1 MKKLIAPLA
10 LLALA
15 ACQSQPQYT
24 YRAPPPPPPSSVPMQ
39 PYHAPQTQP
48 AHPRPSIPD
57 YGGSAGP
64 LAAKDVGKY
73 MDGMER
79 DLRHYLRGIPVARPG
94 DVVVLNLKS
103 DDMFDKSNLSEDGRD
118 LLRNLS
124 SALRHYDHTLV
135 QIGGYTDTSGSPDSN
150 LRISQ
155 KRADTVAAELRADGI
170 AANRLTATGFGS
182 THLKK
187 ATGEGVSEA
196 RNRRIEIRIVP
207 KPG

>member
-1 MKKLIAPLA
+1 MKYLIAPFA

-15 ACQSQPQYT
+15 ACQSPPRYSYQPSPS
-24 YRAPPPPPPSSVPMQ
+24 APPPSSVPMQ
-39 PYHAPQTQP
+39 PYQAPQP
-48 AHPRPSIPD
+48 PRVKPSMPS
-57 YGGSAGP
+57 YGGTAGP

-103 DDMFDKSNLSEDGRD
+103 DDMFERTSLSEDGRD

-124 SALRHYDHTLV
+124 AALHHYDRTLV

-155 KRADTVAAELRADGI
+155 KRADAVAAELRADGI
-170 AANRLTATGFGS
+170 APGRITATGFGS

-196 RNRRIEIRIVP
+196 RNRRVEIKIIP